1 VQIGPTLRPRAG
13 LHYNKTLGKWIL
25 PFHGSDASVVWGGG
39 TPTTR
44 PLVLVKHRMVR
55 RTYPQV
61 RRTQAHL
68 YEAQGLSPVQ
78 FGAYVGIQLW
88 RNAALMVVFGALFAK
103 LAAYGWGRSLLLNV
117 CALIS
122 LGKVRARP

>member
-1 VQIGPTLRPRAG
+1 MVSLYELVQSGPR
-13 LHYNKTLGKWIL
+13 
-25 PFHGSDASVVWGGG
+25 
-39 TPTTR
+39 
-44 PLVLVKHRMVR
+44 
-55 RTYPQV
+55 YPQV

-68 YEAQGLSPVQ
+68 YEEQGLSPVQ

-117 CALIS
+117 CAFMS
-122 LGKVRARP
+122 LASCGHRHNGFR